1 MLAANLACRVEM
13 ALDRVIEGCGRL
25 RGEARLIRMLGRGGS
40 GWVMH
45 RGCLGGG
52 GLGYS
57 IWSC

>member
-1 MLAANLACRVEM
+1 VLAANLACRVVVV
-13 ALDRVIEGCGRL
+13 LDREIEGCGRL

-52 GLGYS
+52 GLDCS
-57 IWSC
+57 ICSC